1 MPHERAKLAD
11 ADIAKI
17 AEWIDLGAPYDK
29 PFVDKDDAAW
39 TRKVIAAGR
48 EEALGV
54 PAALREVRKPPTA
67 RLETRSTRFLLG
79 EAREGRADAEPAGR
93 QARRSSAACTST

>member
-39 TRKVIAAGR
+39 TRKVIAAD
-48 EEALGV
+48 AKKHWAY
-54 PAALREVRKPPTA
+54 PAASR
-67 RLETRSTRFLLG
+67 ETRNPKPEAPKPDRSLHPG
-79 EAREGRADAEPAGR
+79 EARRGRD
-93 QARRSSAACTST
+93 